1 MTVTIDLFV
10 AISMLLSGLL
20 ITLIGFH
27 IIKLKAKKP
36 EDLERM
42 IIWRE
47 KFGKFFKIGG
57 VVILVIGVFLLIA
70 PDSENEPVKWTQS
83 QKEKMKQQV
92 INGSNFL
99 QSINPDTADLVVTCF
114 VDKYTEKFTLQD
126 SWEQDKMPQEWIMEL
141 TMPLMREC
149 FELYDIQI
157 DK

>member
-36 EDLERM
+36 EDAERM

-92 INGSNFL
+92 INDSNFL
-99 QSINPDTADLVVTCF
+99 QSINPDTAGVAVAQPRLRG
-114 VDKYTEKFTLQD
+114 
-126 SWEQDKMPQEWIMEL
+126 I
-141 TMPLMREC
+141 
-149 FELYDIQI
+149 
-157 DK
+157 